1 MRNVF
6 VVGKI
11 YSMLFPECI
20 ISILIIR
27 VYLYGAIRSLFQC
40 FQNCL
45 VFSSNLFLSQHS
57 ASSFVIQWSDTKRA
71 AVRMKRRKNAVAYF
85 QVRLSTEESR
95 RRISWKRHDPFNIS
109 AKTPATY
116 DARESFDPCEKSWR
130 KSAFDRQRIIPC
142 NSRPTFTIPPLL
154 IHGKEVSSSTN
165 FSKAASFE
173 IFIVRTYRILL
184 SIKQVE

>member
-1 MRNVF
+1 MSRIVWYFRAIFFYRSIQPVALSFNGQTRNA
-6 VVGKI
+6 
-11 YSMLFPECI
+11 L
-20 ISILIIR
+20 
-27 VYLYGAIRSLFQC
+27 LYGWKGAKMLSPISRS
-40 FQNCL
+40 
-45 VFSSNLFLSQHS
+45 VFLQ
-57 ASSFVIQWSDTKRA
+57 
-71 AVRMKRRKNAVAYF
+71 
-85 QVRLSTEESR
+85 EESR

-173 IFIVRTYRILL
+173 IFIVRAYRILL